1 MKISITQMHP
11 SMLTN
16 TTVRHTVQQRGL
28 IMSGTNQLEMKLHEQ
43 NEKISKL
50 NHEVERL
57 KAIVENLCE
66 RLMVQG

>member
-1 MKISITQMHP
+1 MT
-11 SMLTN
+11 
-16 TTVRHTVQQRGL
+16 
-28 IMSGTNQLEMKLHEQ
+28 GTSQLEMKLHEQ

-50 NHEVERL
+50 NHEVDRL

>member
-1 MKISITQMHP
+1 MTGIEPVYEKGYP
-11 SMLTN
+11 CWDAVN
-16 TTVRHTVQQRGL
+16 RDNN
-28 IMSGTNQLEMKLHEQ
+28 MSNTNQLEMKLHEQ

-50 NHEVERL
+50 SYDVERL